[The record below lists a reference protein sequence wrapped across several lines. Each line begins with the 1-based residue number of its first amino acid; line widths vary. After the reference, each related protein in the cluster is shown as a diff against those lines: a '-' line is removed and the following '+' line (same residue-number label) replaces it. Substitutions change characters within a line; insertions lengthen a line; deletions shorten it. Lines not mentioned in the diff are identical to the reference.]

1 MKVRL
6 RRFKEGRFLTDE
18 LEIDVPE
25 GYTVLDLLFKIR
37 EEVDPTLSFRS
48 MCRAS
53 ICGTCSVKVNGEP
66 KLACNTKVEGE
77 EITIEPVDNARPIK
91 DLVVDQ
97 DPLFLRI
104 RKGSL
109 RVEPCGEEVRVF
121 PKDLSKTERA
131 SDCILCGICDSVCPS
146 LVEDRSFGG
155 PSFFTKAY
163 RILEDPRNCGSEEGL
178 KSLVPFNVQSCTH
191 CNNCNLYCPKGC
203 MPERWIS
210 LIEGML
216 LRKGYIQRKAED
228 FGFLGF

>member
-1 MKVRL
+1 MRVRL
-6 RRFKEGRFLTDE
+6 KRFREGRFFTEE

-25 GYTVLDLLFKIR
+25 GSTVLDLLFRIK

-66 KLACNTKVEGE
+66 KLACNTKVKGE

-97 DPLFLRI
+97 DPLFFRLRQGLI
-104 RKGSL
+104 
-109 RVEPCGEEVRVF
+109 RVEPRGEEVKVY
-121 PKDLSKTERA
+121 PKDLLKTERA
-131 SDCILCGICDSVCPS
+131 SDCILCGICDSACPS
-146 LVEDRSFGG
+146 LVEDRKFGG
-155 PSFFTKAY
+155 PSLFTKAY
-163 RILEDPRNCGSEEGL
+163 RILEDPRNRGLEE
-178 KSLVPFNVQSCTH
+178 SLRRLVDFNVQSCTH

-203 MPERWIS
+203 MPERWIT

-216 LRKGYIQRKAED
+216 LKRGYIQRKTED